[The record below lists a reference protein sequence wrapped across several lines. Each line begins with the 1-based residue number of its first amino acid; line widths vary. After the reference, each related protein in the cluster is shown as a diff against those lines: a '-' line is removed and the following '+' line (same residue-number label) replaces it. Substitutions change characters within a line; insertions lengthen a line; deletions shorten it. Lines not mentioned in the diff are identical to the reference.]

1 MRFFLIKRT
10 LYQVSGRIL
19 NSRMIDMIKT
29 RDGIYMPVIGKYVE
43 LSVYKGRL
51 HTTPLFVGL
60 DPSFGVSIRTSSI
73 FISKDLDPEIRESVY
88 KRYSKFIDKNGR
100 FKSKYIRK
108 FRRMLIRMN
117 HNNYYRVTGSKELH
131 TLRKWP
137 KVNAVK
143 KILLEKRENL
153 NRYILKVGETGK

>member
-1 MRFFLIKRT
+1 
-10 LYQVSGRIL
+10 
-19 NSRMIDMIKT
+19 MIDIIKT

-51 HTTPLFVGL
+51 RMTPLYVGL
-60 DPSFGVSIRTSSI
+60 DPSFRVSIRTSSI

-100 FKSKYIRK
+100 FKSKYVRK
-108 FRRMLIRMN
+108 FRRMLIRLN
-117 HNNYYRVTGSKELH
+117 YNNYYRVMGSKNLY
-131 TLRKWP
+131 TLGKYP

-143 KILLEKRENL
+143 KILLEKRQDL
-153 NRYILKVGETGK
+153 KKFILKVGETRND

>member
-1 MRFFLIKRT
+1 
-10 LYQVSGRIL
+10 
-19 NSRMIDMIKT
+19 MIKT
-29 RDGIYMPVIGKYVE
+29 RDGIYLPVIGKYVE

-51 HTTPLFVGL
+51 RMTPLYVGL

-108 FRRMLIRMN
+108 FRRMLIRLN
-117 HNNYYRVTGSKELH
+117 YNNYYRVMCSKGLY

-153 NRYILKVGETGK
+153 ESYILKIGETGK

>member
-1 MRFFLIKRT
+1 MHFFLLKRT

-51 HTTPLFVGL
+51 RMTPLYVGL

-73 FISKDLDPEIRESVY
+73 FISKDLDPEIRKSVY
-88 KRYSKFIDKNGR
+88 KQYSKFIDKNGK

-108 FRRMLIRMN
+108 FRRMLIRLN
-117 HNNYYRVTGSKELH
+117 YNNYYRVTGSKELH

-137 KVNAVK
+137 KVNSVK

-153 NRYILKVGETGK
+153 KRYILKVGETGK

>member
-1 MRFFLIKRT
+1 
-10 LYQVSGRIL
+10 
-19 NSRMIDMIKT
+19 MIDMIKT
-29 RDGIYMPVIGKYVE
+29 RDGIYLPVIGKYVE

-51 HTTPLFVGL
+51 RITPLYVGL

-88 KRYSKFIDKNGR
+88 KQYSKFIDKNGK

-108 FRRMLIRMN
+108 FRRMLIRLN
-117 HNNYYRVTGSKELH
+117 YNNYYRVTGSKELH

-143 KILLEKRENL
+143 KILLEKRQDL
-153 NRYILKVGETGK
+153 KRFILKVGETGND

>member
-73 FISKDLDPEIRESVY
+73 FISKDLDP
-88 KRYSKFIDKNGR
+88 KFIDKNGR